1 MQKVILL
8 IGWGKWR
15 EITGQEDQ
23 GEGMGYILGFGNN
36 VPLNIV
42 EESKIYLE
50 KIWNKRMKKL
60 GI

>member
-1 MQKVILL
+1 MQKVISL

-23 GEGMGYILGFGNN
+23 GMGYILCFGND

-42 EESKIYLE
+42 KETKIYLE
-50 KIWNKRMKKL
+50 KI
-60 GI
+60 